1 MQSLVVRYVSLTM
14 TSPAL
19 NGLIKKRSEIAGRIQ
34 ALHDEAGRLIASLDH
49 LDAAIRMF
57 DPEIDFQDIP
67 VKLLPPPNAAFRG
80 EFQRSLL
87 EMLRGV
93 QRWQTTDELAVK
105 VMVQRRM
112 NETDRALRVLTR
124 KRVGHAL
131 TRLRRKGVVV
141 SRKAGKG
148 ALLAW
153 KLTRGNVQLEGGW
166 RNGTS
171 GAEH

>member
-1 MQSLVVRYVSLTM
+1 MRYVSRM
-14 TSPAL
+14 VTSPVL

-34 ALHDEAGRLIASLDH
+34 AAHAEAARLIADLDH
-49 LDAAIRMF
+49 LDCTIRLF
-57 DPEIDFQDIP
+57 APEIDFEDIP
-67 VKLLPPPNAAFRG
+67 VKALPPPNAAFRG

-87 EMLRGV
+87 EMLRGQ
-93 QRWQTTDELAVK
+93 QRWQTTDDLCVK

-112 NETDRALRVLTR
+112 NEADRALRVLTR

-131 TRLRRKGVVV
+131 KRLRGKGVVV

-153 KLTRGNVQLEGGW
+153 RITRPDAQLEGGW
-166 RNGTS
+166 QNGS
-171 GAEH
+171 D

>member
-1 MQSLVVRYVSLTM
+1 M
-14 TSPAL
+14 TSPVL

-34 ALHDEAGRLIASLDH
+34 AIHAEAARLVAELDH
-49 LDAAIRMF
+49 LDCTIRLF

-67 VKLLPPPNAAFRG
+67 VKALPPPNAAFRG

-87 EMLRGV
+87 EFLRGQ
-93 QRWQTTDELAVK
+93 QRWLTTDDLTVK

-112 NETDRALRVLTR
+112 NEADRALRVLTR

-131 TRLRRKGVVV
+131 KRLERKGVVA

-153 KLTRGNVQLEGGW
+153 RITKPDAQLEGGW
-166 RNGTS
+166 RNGS
-171 GAEH
+171 V

>member
-1 MQSLVVRYVSLTM
+1 M
-14 TSPAL
+14 TSPVL

-34 ALHDEAGRLIASLDH
+34 AIHAEAARLVAELDH
-49 LDAAIRMF
+49 LDCTIRLF
-57 DPEIDFQDIP
+57 APEIDFQDIP
-67 VKLLPPPNAAFRG
+67 VKALPPPNAAFRG

-87 EMLRGV
+87 EFLRGQ
-93 QRWQTTDELAVK
+93 QRWLTTDDLTVK

-112 NETDRALRVLTR
+112 NEADRALRVLTR

-131 TRLRRKGVVV
+131 TRLRRKGVVA

-153 KLTRGNVQLEGGW
+153 RITKPDARLEGGW
-166 RNGTS
+166 RNGS
-171 GAEH
+171 G

>member
-1 MQSLVVRYVSLTM
+1 MRYVSQTM
-14 TSPAL
+14 TSPVL

-34 ALHDEAGRLIASLDH
+34 AIQEEQARLIAALDH
-49 LDAAIRMF
+49 LDCSIRLF

-67 VKLLPPPNAAFRG
+67 VKALPPPNAAFRG

-87 EMLRGV
+87 EYLRGQ
-93 QRWQTTDELAVK
+93 QRWLTTDDLTVK

-112 NETDRALRVLTR
+112 NEGDRALRVLTR

-131 TRLRRKGVVV
+131 ARLQRKGVVA

-153 KLTRGNVQLEGGW
+153 KITKPDAQLEGGW
-166 RNGTS
+166 RNGS
-171 GAEH
+171 G

>member
-1 MQSLVVRYVSLTM
+1 MVT
-14 TSPAL
+14 PAL
-19 NGLIKKRSEIAGRIQ
+19 NGLLKKRAEIAGRIQ
-34 ALHDEAGRLIASLDH
+34 SLHEEAGRLIASLDH
-49 LDAAIRMF
+49 LDASIRMF

-67 VKLLPPPNAAFRG
+67 AKLLPPPNAAFRG

-87 EMLRGV
+87 EMLRGT
-93 QRWQTTDELAVK
+93 QRWQTTDDLTVK

-131 TRLRRKGVVV
+131 TRLRRKGIVR

-153 KLTRGNVQLEGGW
+153 KITKPDAQLEGGW
-166 RNGTS
+166 RNGS
-171 GAEH
+171 S